1 MQSSD
6 RYPEIDLLRTL
17 AILGM
22 IVYHTAFDLAMF
34 YDFDIEV
41 FTGPWRF
48 LARTTAILFLL
59 LVGIS
64 FAISWNKNLVGPERS
79 GPTRFFVYKKYIKRG
94 LILLAWGIGISLV
107 TFIVDQETYVRFG
120 ILHLIGVA
128 MILLPLFVHLRGL
141 ILPIGLGLILFSPW
155 LERMHANTEMLLPLG
170 IEPDYFASVDYF
182 PLLPW
187 FGVILIGLVAGQ
199 KFYIGDTRWREH
211 SNLKALDSK
220 LFTWPGRH
228 SLMLYLIH
236 QPIILLILTLLLGR
250 PF

>member
-1 MQSSD
+1 MSSSD
-6 RYPEIDLLRTL
+6 RYPEIDLLRTA

-22 IVYHTAFDLAMF
+22 IVYHTAFDLAIF
-34 YDFDIEV
+34 YDVELEV
-41 FTGPWRF
+41 FAGGWKF
-48 LARTTAILFLL
+48 LARTTAIVFLM

-64 FAISWNKNLVGPERS
+64 FAISWNRTPV
-79 GPTRFFVYKKYIKRG
+79 FAKYLKRG
-94 LILLAWGIGISLV
+94 LILIAWGIGISLV
-107 TFIVDQETYVRFG
+107 TFVVDQETYVRFG
-120 ILHLIGVA
+120 ILHLIGVT
-128 MILLPLFVHLRGL
+128 MILLPLFVQLRGL
-141 ILPIGLGLILFSPW
+141 VLPMGLGLILFSPW
-155 LERMHANTEMLLPLG
+155 LERMHVDSELLLPLG
-170 IEPDYFASVDYF
+170 VQPNFFTSVDYF

-187 FGVILIGLVAGQ
+187 LGVILIGLVAGQ
-199 KFYIGDTRWREH
+199 KFYIRDTRWREH

>member
-1 MQSSD
+1 MRILKSIIIRMSSSD
-6 RYPEIDLLRTL
+6 RYPEIDMLRTL

-22 IVYHTAFDLAMF
+22 IVYHTVFDLAVF

-41 FTGPWRF
+41 FTGQWRF
-48 LARTTAILFLL
+48 LARATAILFLL

-94 LILLAWGIGISLV
+94 LILLAWGIAISLV
-107 TFIVDQETYVRFG
+107 TFVVDQDTYVRFG
-120 ILHLIGVA
+120 ILHLIGLS
-128 MILLPLFVHLRGL
+128 MI
-141 ILPIGLGLILFSPW
+141 
-155 LERMHANTEMLLPLG
+155 LLPLG

-199 KFYIGDTRWREH
+199 KFYIGNTRWRERYK
-211 SNLKALDSK
+211 LKAISYK
-220 LFTWPGRH
+220 LTWPGRH

-236 QPIILLILTLLLGR
+236 QPIILLILTLLLG
-250 PF
+250 